1 MVSRLAREFDIR
13 PMEPIHKPA
22 IVEIAR
28 SLTQFFPED
37 VVELISGSLNKKPVL
52 VGLLGEEVIGFL
64 VYTPRDSQTAEIIW
78 MGVKE
83 EYHGLGLGSLMLDT
97 LEKTLAEQGI
107 RKLVAST
114 LSYTVKYKPFEKV
127 RTFYYNRGFASLG
140 IQNNYY
146 DDGIDRLIL
155 VKDLY

>member
-1 MVSRLAREFDIR
+1 
-13 PMEPIHKPA
+13 MEPIHKPA

-37 VVELISGSLNKKPVL
+37 VVELISGSLNKKPVI
-52 VGLLGEEVIGFL
+52 VGMLGSEVVGFL
-64 VYTPRDSQTAEIIW
+64 VYTTRDSQTAEIIW

-83 EYHGLGLGSLMLDT
+83 EYHGLGLGSHMLDM
-97 LEKTLAEQGI
+97 LEKTLTEQGI

-127 RTFYYNRGFASLG
+127 RTFYYNRGFDSLG
-140 IQNNYY
+140 IQSNYY
-146 DDGIDRLIL
+146 DDGMDRLIL
-155 VKDLY
+155 VKDLP